1 MAFIRKVYAILMV
14 QLTVTAGFIALF
26 LFEPNTAGFSRKH
39 PELMLISVV
48 CTLILTIV
56 LLCYDDLRRTW
67 PMNFILLMAF
77 TICEGWMM
85 GTFCSFFEID
95 EVLMAVGI
103 CAVVCLGLTIFA
115 FQTKWDFTAY
125 GGVMFVCLIVLTLF
139 GFLAMIYPGGIV
151 RLMYSALGALMF
163 SFYLVY
169 DTQLMLG
176 GNHKFSISPEEYIF
190 AALSIYLDII
200 QMFMHILVMIDN

>member
-1 MAFIRKVYAILMV
+1 
-14 QLTVTAGFIALF
+14 
-26 LFEPNTAGFSRKH
+26 
-39 PELMLISVV
+39 
-48 CTLILTIV
+48 
-56 LLCYDDLRRTW
+56 
-67 PMNFILLMAF
+67 
-77 TICEGWMM
+77 
-85 GTFCSFFEID
+85 
-95 EVLMAVGI
+95 MAVGI

-151 RLMYSALGALMF
+151 RLMYSAVGALMF

>member
-1 MAFIRKVYAILMV
+1 
-14 QLTVTAGFIALF
+14 
-26 LFEPNTAGFSRKH
+26 
-39 PELMLISVV
+39 
-48 CTLILTIV
+48 
-56 LLCYDDLRRTW
+56 
-67 PMNFILLMAF
+67 
-77 TICEGWMM
+77 
-85 GTFCSFFEID
+85 
-95 EVLMAVGI
+95 
-103 CAVVCLGLTIFA
+103 
-115 FQTKWDFTAY
+115 
-125 GGVMFVCLIVLTLF
+125 MFVCLIVLTLF

-151 RLMYSALGALMF
+151 RLMYSAVGALMF

>member
-1 MAFIRKVYAILMV
+1 MV

-85 GTFCSFFEID
+85 GTFCSFFEVD
-95 EVLMAVGI
+95 
-103 CAVVCLGLTIFA
+103 T
-115 FQTKWDFTAY
+115 
-125 GGVMFVCLIVLTLF
+125 
-139 GFLAMIYPGGIV
+139 
-151 RLMYSALGALMF
+151 F
-163 SFYLVY
+163 SFTPLL
-169 DTQLMLG
+169 TG
-176 GNHKFSISPEEYIF
+176 
-190 AALSIYLDII
+190 
-200 QMFMHILVMIDN
+200 

>member
-1 MAFIRKVYAILMV
+1 
-14 QLTVTAGFIALF
+14 
-26 LFEPNTAGFSRKH
+26 
-39 PELMLISVV
+39 
-48 CTLILTIV
+48 
-56 LLCYDDLRRTW
+56 
-67 PMNFILLMAF
+67 
-77 TICEGWMM
+77 
-85 GTFCSFFEID
+85 
-95 EVLMAVGI
+95 MAVGI

>member
-1 MAFIRKVYAILMV
+1 
-14 QLTVTAGFIALF
+14 
-26 LFEPNTAGFSRKH
+26 
-39 PELMLISVV
+39 
-48 CTLILTIV
+48 
-56 LLCYDDLRRTW
+56 
-67 PMNFILLMAF
+67 
-77 TICEGWMM
+77 M

>member
-1 MAFIRKVYAILMV
+1 
-14 QLTVTAGFIALF
+14 
-26 LFEPNTAGFSRKH
+26 
-39 PELMLISVV
+39 
-48 CTLILTIV
+48 
-56 LLCYDDLRRTW
+56 
-67 PMNFILLMAF
+67 
-77 TICEGWMM
+77 
-85 GTFCSFFEID
+85 
-95 EVLMAVGI
+95 
-103 CAVVCLGLTIFA
+103 
-115 FQTKWDFTAY
+115 
-125 GGVMFVCLIVLTLF
+125 MFVCLIVLTLF